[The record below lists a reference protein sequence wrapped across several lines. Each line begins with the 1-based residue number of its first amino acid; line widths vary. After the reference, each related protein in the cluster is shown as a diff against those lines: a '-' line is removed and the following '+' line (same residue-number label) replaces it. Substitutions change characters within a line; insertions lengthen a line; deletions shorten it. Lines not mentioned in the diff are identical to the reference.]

1 MKKVRNVE
9 FNQNSKLPVI
19 IIAIAVLMLVL
30 SVVKLEFPITE
41 NSFGLNNIASIVS
54 VLPLTAGVSAFMLI
68 KTKKSAFGEFPCYI
82 MAVLIVMA
90 FIIMFILKL
99 IPGGFE
105 VLGLA
110 LCILLAYPYI
120 VAGLTIRGCVYN
132 RVFALAFAG
141 ILLAISLVAVIAISF
156 VISGF
161 ITSLLILPL
170 MYAVLMLNI
179 MCFDLK
185 PFKRNKEE
193 YSSII

>member
-1 MKKVRNVE
+1 MKKVRAVE
-9 FNQNSKLPVI
+9 LNENSKLPVI
-19 IIAIAVLMLVL
+19 IIAIAVLMLIL
-30 SVVKLEFPITE
+30 SVVKLEFPVTD

-54 VLPLTAGVSAFMLI
+54 VLPLTAGVSAFMLM

-90 FIIMFILKL
+90 FIILYVLKL
-99 IPGGFE
+99 IPDGFE
-105 VLGLA
+105 ILGFA

-141 ILLAISLVAVIAISF
+141 ILLAISLVAVIAISV

-161 ITSLLILPL
+161 IMSLLILPL

-185 PFKRNKEE
+185 PIKRSKEE
-193 YSSII
+193 YDGIF